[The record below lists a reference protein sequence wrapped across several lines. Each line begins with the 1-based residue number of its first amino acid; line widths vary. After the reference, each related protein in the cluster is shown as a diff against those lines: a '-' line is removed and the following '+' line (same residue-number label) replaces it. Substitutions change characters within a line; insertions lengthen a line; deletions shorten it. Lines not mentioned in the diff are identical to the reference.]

1 MRVKILLHAFSALI
15 FMRPLQSAEAQQ
27 ARKIRQLGVITV
39 GTPVP
44 LLTGFRVVNHDRRK
58 RFHASPVGA
67 GVDRDLGDV
76 HWRAGAPRTLS
87 LVRLPATSSWRE
99 VALEDKPG
107 ETVTAVGAFT
117 VDAVTG
123 QLSRLPGDHRLE
135 SLVPEV
141 LV

>member
-1 MRVKILLHAFSALI
+1 
-15 FMRPLQSAEAQQ
+15 MRPSKRGSAASEKDTSVRGNYCRHSCSSANGFPRRQSRSSQTLSRV
-27 ARKIRQLGVITV
+27 ARRG
-39 GTPVP
+39 
-44 LLTGFRVVNHDRRK
+44 
-58 RFHASPVGA
+58 

-123 QLSRLPGDHRLE
+123 QLSRSPGDHRLE

>member
-44 LLTGFRVVNHDRRK
+44 LLRVSASSITIVANAFTRRP
-58 RFHASPVGA
+58 SGG